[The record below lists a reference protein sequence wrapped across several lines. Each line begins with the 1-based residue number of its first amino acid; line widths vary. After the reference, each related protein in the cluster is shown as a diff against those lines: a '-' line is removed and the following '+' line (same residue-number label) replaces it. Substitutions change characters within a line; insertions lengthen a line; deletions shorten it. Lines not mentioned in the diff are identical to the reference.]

1 MNMRVCKVAF
11 KQGQEAAANGW
22 ERVSPYSKLKA
33 EQYWYN
39 GYDSITKEGSA
50 TPVESTYYNI
60 ECGSIWPRSLL
71 FMAC

>member
-39 GYDSITKEGSA
+39 GYDSAVDILKG
-50 TPVESTYYNI
+50 
-60 ECGSIWPRSLL
+60 PRSFNQTVDILKDR
-71 FMAC
+71 